1 MNVGDLDPQSI
12 NTLLTS
18 GGITGTLIAASLVIR
33 KLWITFSSDSLQST
47 RNSAERDL
55 INSMSGELKRLSEE
69 VITLK
74 TQYRSELE
82 ELKKHHSEERRQIS
96 KKLQE
101 VSELLE
107 KVKKK
112 NDELKQ
118 EALSAYTY
126 VIKNMNYCSNNEC
139 MEEVKTRLLK
149 IATDEN
155 EES

>member
-18 GGITGTLIAASLVIR
+18 GGVTGTLIAASLVIR

-69 VITLK
+69 VIVLK
-74 TQYRSELE
+74 SQYRSEIE
-82 ELKKHHSEERRQIS
+82 ELKKHHTEERRQIS
-96 KKLQE
+96 RKLQE

-126 VIKNMNYCSNNEC
+126 VIKNMDSCDDNNCLEG
-139 MEEVKTRLLK
+139 VRVRLLD
-149 IATDEN
+149 IVTDDDDD
-155 EES
+155 